1 MINLKKSKKIVNKA
15 ISELTQESFDKWH
28 KTMKKDKIIEILDN
42 KCSLKIINGVEYY
55 TRLQVIFAMN
65 ELKKQLKKRK
75 K

>member
-15 ISELTQESFDKWH
+15 ISELTQESFDEWH
-28 KTMKKDKIIEILDN
+28 KIIEILDN
-42 KCSLKIINGVEYY
+42 KCSLKIINGIEYY
-55 TRLQVIFAMN
+55 PRLQVISAMN

>member
-28 KTMKKDKIIEILDN
+28 KTMKKDKIIEILDD
-42 KCSLKIINGVEYY
+42 KCSLEIINGVEYY
-55 TRLQVIFAMN
+55 PRLQVIFAMN